1 MNQTKI
7 SKASCLHFYKIL

>member
-7 SKASCLHFYKIL
+7 HSAR